1 MCAVKCLLVL
11 APTRHDA
18 ILDALSEHGTVMT
31 AQLAERLGVSVD
43 TIRRDLFELED
54 AGQLRRVHGGAV
66 RPAPGKRHF
75 VDRAREDAG
84 GKAVVGALAARFVGS
99 GQVVAIGGGTTA
111 LALAHRLARELEATV
126 VTTSPDV
133 ALALRDRPG
142 VDVIVLGGR
151 LDRTSQT
158 LVGPETIAQINTLR
172 PDTLIVGACSIHPE
186 LGLSMRE
193 RDEAQVMRALAE
205 RARRVVV
212 LATGEKLGTAA
223 PYVVAERV
231 DVLVSDA
238 PAAAL
243 APYERAGIE
252 VVRP

>member
-1 MCAVKCLLVL
+1 ML

-18 ILDALSEHGTVMT
+18 ILAALAEHGTVAT
-31 AQLAERLGVSVD
+31 AELAEGLGVSVD
-43 TIRRDLFELED
+43 TVRRDLHELET

-66 RPAPGKRHF
+66 RTAPGKRRF
-75 VDRAREDAG
+75 VDRAQERTG
-84 GKAVVGALAARFVGS
+84 GKAIVGALAARLIAP

-111 LALAHRLARELEATV
+111 LELARHVAPELRATV

-133 ALALRDRPG
+133 ALALRDLPD
-142 VDVIVLGGR
+142 VDVIVHGGR

-158 LVGPETIAQINTLR
+158 LVGPETIAQIGMLR
-172 PDTLIVGACSIHPE
+172 PDALLVGACSLHHE
-186 LGLSMRE
+186 LGLTMRE

-205 RARRVVV
+205 RAGRVVV

-223 PYVVAERV
+223 PYVVCERV
-231 DVLVSDA
+231 DTLVSDA
-238 PAAAL
+238 PAAQL
-243 APYERAGIE
+243 APYEQAGIE

>member
-1 MCAVKCLLVL
+1 
-11 APTRHDA
+11 
-18 ILDALSEHGTVMT
+18 MT
-31 AQLAERLGVSVD
+31 AELAEHLGVSVD
-43 TIRRDLFELED
+43 TVRRDLLELEND
-54 AGQLRRVHGGAV
+54 GRLRRVHGGAI
-66 RPAPGKRHF
+66 RPAPGKRRF
-75 VDRAREDAG
+75 VDRAQEDIG
-84 GKAVVGALAARFVGS
+84 GKAVVGALGARLVAS

-111 LALAHRLARELEATV
+111 LELARRLEPGLAATV

-133 ALALRDRPG
+133 ALALRELPE

-158 LVGPETIAQINTLR
+158 LVGPETIAQIDTLR
-172 PDTLIVGACSIHPE
+172 PDALIVGACSIHHE

-205 RARRVVV
+205 RTRKVIV

-223 PYVVAERV
+223 PYVVCERV
-231 DVLVSDA
+231 DTLVSDA
-238 PAAAL
+238 AAVAL
-243 APYERAGIE
+243 EPYEQAGIE

>member
-1 MCAVKCLLVL
+1 ML

-18 ILDALSEHGTVMT
+18 ILGALADRGTVST
-31 AQLAERLGVSVD
+31 ADLADQLGVSVD
-43 TIRRDLFELED
+43 TVRRDLLELEN
-54 AGQLRRVHGGAV
+54 AGVLRRVHGGAV
-66 RPAPGKRHF
+66 RPAPGKRRF
-75 VDRAREDAG
+75 VDRAQEDTG
-84 GKAVVGALAARFVGS
+84 GKAVVGAPAARLVAS

-111 LALAHRLARELEATV
+111 LELAQRLPSELSATV

-133 ALALRDRPG
+133 ALALRDLDG

-172 PDTLIVGACSIHPE
+172 PDALIVGACSIHHE
-186 LGLSMRE
+186 LGLTMRE

-205 RARRVVV
+205 RARKVVV

-223 PYVVAERV
+223 PYVVSERI
-231 DVLVSDA
+231 DTLVSDA
-238 PAAAL
+238 PAAQL
-243 APYERAGIE
+243 APYEQAGIE